1 MAGVFGF
8 PDWLRRGVS
17 ISLRAGTAVDT
28 MPLEYLYDPQPG
40 LRARIVPAAGIVSI
54 VCDFGAS
61 VAQGLVVM
69 VNSTATGA
77 ETVRIRLSSADSTGA
92 AGDVSNTLHDTTNAD
107 RTRGA
112 AVCLLPADLSARYM
126 RIDIADI
133 SASVFDIGSILAMPT
148 IRPGNGMGFGATEGR
163 RSLGIA
169 DRNEYT
175 GAEFRVAGIA
185 QPRYADFSLP
195 SLTSAEYAGN
205 VRNMIA
211 DATAADDVAWI
222 PDDTLSQGELNLR
235 TVIGGIK
242 TPGEDLGISRDR
254 PLRGT
259 ARFRI
264 VERL

>member
-17 ISLRAGTAVDT
+17 ISLRAGTAVDS

-54 VCDFGAS
+54 VCDFGAA
-61 VAQGLVVM
+61 VPQGLICL
-69 VNSTATGA
+69 VNSTASGA
-77 ETVRIRLSSADSTGA
+77 ETVRVRLSSADSTGA
-92 AGDVSNTLHDTTNAD
+92 AGDVSNTLHATTNAD

-112 AVCLLPADLSARYM
+112 VVCLLPADLSARYM

-133 SASVFDIGSILAMPT
+133 AGLVFDIGSLMAMQT
-148 IRPGNGMGFGATEGR
+148 VRPGNGMAFGAMEGR
-163 RSLGIA
+163 RSLGVA
-169 DRNEYT
+169 DRNNFT

-195 SLTSAEYAGN
+195 SLTSAEYAGA
-205 VRNMIA
+205 VRDMIA
-211 DATAADDVAWI
+211 DVTAADDVAWV
-222 PDDTLSQGELNLR
+222 PDDALAQSELNLR

-242 TPGEDLGISRDR
+242 TPGDDLGITRDR
-254 PLRGT
+254 PMRGT

>member
-40 LRARIVPAAGIVSI
+40 LRARIIPAAGVISI
-54 VCDFGAS
+54 VCDFGAAVS
-61 VAQGLVVM
+61 QGLVVI
-69 VNSTATGA
+69 VNSTASGA
-77 ETVRIRLSSADSTGA
+77 ETVRIRLSSADATGA
-92 AGDVSNTLHDTTNAD
+92 AGDVSNTLHSTIDAD

-126 RIDIADI
+126 RIDVADI
-133 SASVFDIGSILAMPT
+133 GAGIFDIGSLMAMPT
-148 IRPGNGMGFGATEGR
+148 IRLTNGMGFGATEGR
-163 RSLGIA
+163 RGLGIA

-175 GAEFRVAGIA
+175 GAEFRVGGIA

-205 VRNMIA
+205 IRNMIA

-222 PDDTLSQGELNLR
+222 PDDGLTQSELNLR
-235 TVIGGIK
+235 TIIGGIK
-242 TPGEDLGISRDR
+242 TPGEDLGIARDR
-254 PLRGT
+254 PMRGT